1 MLIIWIHVLTLLNER
16 LEYIE
21 SLITSGAVP
30 WISSRQES
38 SSQDRLVGPNHLNGN
53 SESMDLDVIIED
65 KLQRRMEAFT
75 LKNRL
80 FNGGAQG
87 TVSFTQ
93 LTLRRLR
100 WRISIFL
107 F

>member
-1 MLIIWIHVLTLLNER
+1 MNGIPILNER

-38 SSQDRLVGPNHLNGN
+38 SSHDCLIGPNHLSESICN
-53 SESMDLDVIIED
+53 SESMDLDFIIED

-87 TVSFTQ
+87 NVSFTQ

-100 WRISIFL
+100 
-107 F
+107 